1 MNSIYSS
8 RNKIADAVEKIYFT
22 VQNFVFAHEYIFQM
36 MIEINRTLLKRLT
49 KSIFMLTCVI

>member
-1 MNSIYSS
+1 MNGIYSS